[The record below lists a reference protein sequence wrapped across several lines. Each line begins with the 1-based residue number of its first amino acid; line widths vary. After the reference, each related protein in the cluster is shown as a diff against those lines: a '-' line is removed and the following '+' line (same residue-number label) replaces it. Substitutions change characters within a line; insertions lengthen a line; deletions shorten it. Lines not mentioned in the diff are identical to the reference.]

1 MLEGKDIHEGSLI
14 NFTFK
19 GKKLKGVVLGV
30 REKYINIKLESGYN
44 IMVIPDEIN
53 EIHEG
58 KKTNKV
64 EREYVRESGEG
75 ANISVIST
83 GGTIV
88 SKVDYS
94 TGAVFP
100 SLDISEIT
108 SRFKYMEKSYHVRS
122 IPFLNIL
129 SENMEPDQWLQLA
142 QKVVEESERSDG
154 IVISH
159 GTDTM
164 TYTASALSFLLRELS
179 VPVIMVGSQR
189 SSDRPSTDSYLNME
203 AAINFAA
210 TDFGEVG
217 ISMHSSIS
225 DDRIALLRG
234 VRARKMH
241 SSRRDAFRSIGENP
255 VGYFQNG
262 LVNLSGKYRKKS
274 EETSI
279 FNKLEKR
286 TGILYFHP
294 GIETDDLSQ
303 YLEKKL
309 GVVIMG
315 TGLGHIST
323 KFIDVIK
330 EYTDSGRLAVMTTQ
344 CIYGTTD
351 LDVYSTG
358 RLLAKAGVT
367 WAGNMLPEAALAK
380 MMVIMGNY
388 PDFEWQKRMV
398 TDMKGEILER
408 EEIGVF

>member
-1 MLEGKDIHEGSLI
+1 MPKGKDLHEGSI
-14 NFTFK
+14 IDFTLK
-19 GKKLKGVVLGV
+19 GKKLRGVVLGV
-30 REKYINIKLESGYN
+30 KEKYINIKLESGYN
-44 IMVIPDEIN
+44 IMVIPDEIS
-53 EIHEG
+53 EVSEG
-58 KKTNKV
+58 KKINKI
-64 EREYVRESGEG
+64 EREYARESGEG
-75 ANISVIST
+75 TNISVIST

-142 QKVVEESERSDG
+142 DKIVEESKRSEG

-164 TYTASALSFLLRELS
+164 TYTASALSFLLKELS

-217 ISMHSSIS
+217 IAMHSSIS
-225 DDRIALLRG
+225 DDSIALLRG

-241 SSRRDAFRSIGENP
+241 SSRRDAFKSIGENP
-255 VGYFQNG
+255 LGYFQNG
-262 LVNLSGKYRKKS
+262 LVNISGKYRKRS
-274 EETSI
+274 EETSA
-279 FNKLEKR
+279 FKRLEKR
-286 TGILYFHP
+286 AGILYFHP

-358 RLLAKAGVT
+358 RLLARAGVT
-367 WAGNMLPEAALAK
+367 WAGNMLPEAALTK

-388 PDFEWQKRMV
+388 PEFEWQKRMV
-398 TDMKGEILER
+398 TDMRGEILQR

>member
-1 MLEGKDIHEGSLI
+1 MPKGKDLHEGSI
-14 NFTFK
+14 IDFTLK
-19 GKKLKGVVLGV
+19 GKKLRGVVLGV
-30 REKYINIKLESGYN
+30 KEKYINIKLESGYN
-44 IMVIPDEIN
+44 IMVIPDEIS
-53 EIHEG
+53 EVSEG
-58 KKTNKV
+58 KKINKI
-64 EREYVRESGEG
+64 EREYARESGEG
-75 ANISVIST
+75 TNISVIST

-108 SRFKYMEKSYHVRS
+108 SRFKYMERSYHVRS

-142 QKVVEESERSDG
+142 DKIVEESRRSEG

-164 TYTASALSFLLRELS
+164 TYTASALSFLLKELS

-217 ISMHSSIS
+217 MAMHSSIS
-225 DDRIALLRG
+225 DDSIALLRG

-241 SSRRDAFRSIGENP
+241 SSRRDAFKSIGENP
-255 VGYFQNG
+255 LGYFQNG
-262 LVNLSGKYRKKS
+262 LVNISGKYRKRS
-274 EETSI
+274 EETSA
-279 FNKLEKR
+279 FKRLEKR
-286 TGILYFHP
+286 AGILYFHP

-358 RLLAKAGVT
+358 RLLARAGVT
-367 WAGNMLPEAALAK
+367 WAGNMLPEAALTK

-388 PDFEWQKRMV
+388 PEFEWQKRMV
-398 TDMKGEILER
+398 TDMRGEILQR